1 MLLLYYYFSS
11 FVIIN
16 IIMVFWRI
24 LLKSYITRFELS
36 VKLEDAYFVKKN
48 LMVAFGILAY
58 SEIYNPL

>member
-11 FVIIN
+11 FFIIN
-16 IIMVFWRI
+16 IIIVFWRI

-36 VKLEDAYFVKKN
+36 VKLEDAYFAKKN